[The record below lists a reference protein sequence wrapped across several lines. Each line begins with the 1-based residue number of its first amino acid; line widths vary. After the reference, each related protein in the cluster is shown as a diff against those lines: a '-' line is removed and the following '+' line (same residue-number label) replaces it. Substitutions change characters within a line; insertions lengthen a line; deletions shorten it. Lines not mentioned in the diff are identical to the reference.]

1 MLAVEAMAEG
11 GFVHIRARD
20 FDGTRRVDLDSVPRS
35 ATVGEVVQEC
45 VRALQLPFES
55 FYHALFRGREL
66 PHADTLAEVGLR
78 GGEEAELELVPE
90 VSAG

>member
-1 MLAVEAMAEG
+1 MTLEES
-11 GFVHIRARD
+11 GFVSIRAQD
-20 FDGTRRVDLDSVPRS
+20 FDGTRRVALDAVPPT
-35 ATVGEVVQEC
+35 ATVGEVVNEC
-45 VRALQLPFES
+45 VRALHLPFEK

-78 GGEEAELELVPE
+78 GGEEAEIELVPE

>member
-1 MLAVEAMAEG
+1 MNAVETMEASE
-11 GFVHIRARD
+11 FVSIRAQD
-20 FDGTRRVDLDSVPRS
+20 FDGTRRVALDSVPRN
-35 ATVGEVVQEC
+35 ATVGEVVQAC
-45 VRALQLPFES
+45 VGALQLPFEK